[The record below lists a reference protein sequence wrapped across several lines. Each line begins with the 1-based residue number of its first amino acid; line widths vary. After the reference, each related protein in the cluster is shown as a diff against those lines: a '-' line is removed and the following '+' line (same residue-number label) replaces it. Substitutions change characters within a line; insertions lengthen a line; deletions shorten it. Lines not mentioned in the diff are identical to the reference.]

1 MVDLGVQMN
10 KKLEDI
16 EQKGE
21 RTMQVTIDKEILGI
35 LDLLKIPE
43 SELETTINVFLI
55 EGLNTFVTSEDL
67 QQSEELKVKILAEI
81 LKLKLKY
88 ITKMLEIAVKND

>member
-1 MVDLGVQMN
+1 MN

-21 RTMQVTIDKEILGI
+21 QTMQVTIDKEILGI

-43 SELETTINVFLI
+43 NELETTINVLLI
-55 EGLNTFVTSEDL
+55 EGINTFVTSEDFKKN
-67 QQSEELKVKILAEI
+67 EELEVKILAEI

-88 ITKMLEIAVKND
+88 IAKMLEIAVNND

>member
-1 MVDLGVQMN
+1 MN

-16 EQKGE
+16 EQK
-21 RTMQVTIDKEILGI
+21 RRTTMQVKIDKEILGI

-43 SELETTINVFLI
+43 SMLETTINVMLI
-55 EGLNTFVTSEDL
+55 EGLNAFVTSDDL
-67 QQSEELKVKILAEI
+67 QKSEELKVKILAEI

-88 ITKMLEIAVKND
+88 IAKMLETAVNND

>member
-1 MVDLGVQMN
+1 MN

-35 LDLLKIPE
+35 LDLLKISE